1 MQKRKE
7 AIGIEMNNRSKPIGS
22 VTQQAGWGFGPVK
35 QIGSSST
42 KNSNQKNSQ
51 NNKFPNTV
59 KQNRMHHTAQLF
71 NINSSLD
78 QVVEMTAAGSVDLL
92 EGSNEDSQ
100 ELPRT

>member
-42 KNSNQKNSQ
+42 KNSN
-51 NNKFPNTV
+51 
-59 KQNRMHHTAQLF
+59 
-71 NINSSLD
+71 
-78 QVVEMTAAGSVDLL
+78 
-92 EGSNEDSQ
+92 
-100 ELPRT
+100 